1 MTSNNSKTSGSNR
14 TLPWVI
20 LGGFI
25 ILAIALSAVTFIFV
39 RQLVSSWSISSL
51 PGEPIPLE
59 TSQESEGEN
68 PVPGPSVEKP
78 SVKPWDGKSRVNILF
93 LGLDFR
99 DWEAGSTP
107 RTDTMI
113 LFSFD
118 PVQGLATTLTIPRD
132 LWVNIPNFDFGKIN
146 TAYYLGESYHLPGG
160 GPAEAMQTVS
170 QFLGVPVDYF
180 VQVDFNTFVKMIDL
194 IGGVIVTPDQD
205 VKVERIGN
213 ATSQQILKA
222 GEQVTLDGAL
232 TLSYARERHT
242 SMDDFDRSRRQQE
255 VIMAIRDR
263 LLQFNNLPKLL
274 SRAPALYNE
283 LSSGIKTNLDLQQ
296 IIQLGSTVV
305 NLPKDRLQQF
315 SISPAEVSE
324 GTSPDGLSIL
334 IPIPDDIRTIQ
345 QTVFS
350 TSGSASPLSRNVAGD
365 DVFRQEGARI
375 SVINASG
382 TSGRG
387 QQAADYLASK
397 GMTIA
402 SVNEN
407 GNYQQQSSLYI
418 NNSKPYAIQ
427 AIATL
432 FGIDSPR
439 VQLALDPSAQS
450 DVTLFIG
457 ADWSGT
463 TP

>member
-1 MTSNNSKTSGSNR
+1 MTTKNSNSSGTKRS
-14 TLPWVI
+14 LPWVI
-20 LGGFI
+20 LGVFL
-25 ILAIALSAVTFIFV
+25 ILALALSAFTFTSI
-39 RQLVSSWSISSL
+39 RQLVSSWSMSSL
-51 PGEPIPLE
+51 PGEPVPLE
-59 TSQESEGEN
+59 NTAAPGEPTPTAGPSQE
-68 PVPGPSVEKP
+68 KI
-78 SVKPWDGKSRVNILF
+78 SVKPWDGKNRVNILF

-99 DWEAGSTP
+99 DWQAGDIP

-113 LFSFD
+113 LFSYD
-118 PVQGLATTLTIPRD
+118 PVQGVASTLTIPRD

-160 GPAEAMQTVS
+160 GPVEAMQTVS

-205 VKVERIGN
+205 VKVERIGDAN
-213 ATSQQILKA
+213 SQQILKA
-222 GEQVTLDGAL
+222 GEPVTLDGPL

-296 IIQLGSTVV
+296 IIQLGSTIV
-305 NLPKDRLQQF
+305 NLPKDKLQQF
-315 SISPAEVSE
+315 SISPKEVSN

-334 IPIPDDIRTIQ
+334 IPIPDDIRAIQ

-350 TSGSASPLSRNVAGD
+350 TSGSASPLSGTSTGE

-375 SVINASG
+375 NVVNASG
-382 TSGRG
+382 TPGRG
-387 QQAADYLASK
+387 QQAADALSSR
-397 GMTIA
+397 GMNIT

-407 GNYQQQSSLYI
+407 GNFQQQSSLYI
-418 NNSKPYAIQ
+418 SNSKPFAIQ

-432 FGIDSPR
+432 FQIESNR

-457 ADWSGT
+457 ADWSGV
-463 TP
+463 PQ

>member
-1 MTSNNSKTSGSNR
+1 MNR
-14 TLPWVI
+14 ALPWII

-25 ILAIALSAVTFIFV
+25 ILAIALSAVTFQSV

-59 TSQESEGEN
+59 IDQTPGEVAPTPGSSQEK
-68 PVPGPSVEKP
+68 PAVE
-78 SVKPWDGKSRVNILF
+78 PWDGKSRINILF

-99 DWEAGSTP
+99 DWQSGDIP

-113 LFSFD
+113 LFSYD

-146 TAYYLGESYHLPGG
+146 TAYYLGETYHLPGG
-160 GPAEAMQTVS
+160 GPVEAMQTVS
-170 QFLGVPVDYF
+170 QFLGIPVDYF

-194 IGGVIVTPDQD
+194 IGGVVITPDQD

-213 ATSQQILKA
+213 ANSQQILKA

-255 VIMAIRDR
+255 VIMAIRNR
-263 LLQFNNLPKLL
+263 LLQFNNLPKLI

-283 LSSGIKTNLDLQQ
+283 FSSGIKTNLDLQQ
-296 IIQLGSTVV
+296 MIRLGSTII
-305 NLPKDRLQQF
+305 NLPKENLKQF
-315 SISPAEVSE
+315 SISPEEVSE

-345 QTVFS
+345 QSVFS
-350 TSGSASPLSRNVAGD
+350 TSGSASPLSGAASGE

-375 SVINASG
+375 NLVNASG

-387 QQAADYLASK
+387 QEAADYLASR
-397 GMTIA
+397 GMIITDII
-402 SVNEN
+402 EN
-407 GNYQQQSSLYI
+407 GNYQPQSSLYI
-418 NNSKPYAIQ
+418 ASSRPYAIQ
-427 AIATL
+427 AIAAL
-432 FGIDSPR
+432 FQIDSSR
-439 VQLALDPSAQS
+439 IQLALDPSAQS
-450 DVTLFIG
+450 DITLFIG
-457 ADWSGT
+457 ADWSGA
-463 TP
+463 PQP

>member
-14 TLPWVI
+14 TLPWII

-25 ILAIALSAVTFIFV
+25 ILAIALSAATFIFV
-39 RQLVSSWSISSL
+39 RQLVSTWTISSL

-59 TSQESEGEN
+59 TSQESEGEI
-68 PVPGPSVEKP
+68 PVPGPSQEKP

-160 GPAEAMQTVS
+160 GPAEAMLAVS
-170 QFLGVPVDYF
+170 QFLGVPVDYY

-222 GEQVTLDGAL
+222 GQQVTLDGAL

-382 TSGRG
+382 TFGRG
-387 QQAADYLASK
+387 QQAADYLASQ

-427 AIATL
+427 AIANL
-432 FGIDSPR
+432 FSIDSPR
-439 VQLALDPSAQS
+439 VQLALDPSSQS

-457 ADWSGT
+457 ADWNGT

>member
-1 MTSNNSKTSGSNR
+1 
-14 TLPWVI
+14 
-20 LGGFI
+20 
-25 ILAIALSAVTFIFV
+25 
-39 RQLVSSWSISSL
+39 
-51 PGEPIPLE
+51 
-59 TSQESEGEN
+59 
-68 PVPGPSVEKP
+68 
-78 SVKPWDGKSRVNILF
+78 
-93 LGLDFR
+93 
-99 DWEAGSTP
+99 
-107 RTDTMI
+107 
-113 LFSFD
+113 
-118 PVQGLATTLTIPRD
+118 
-132 LWVNIPNFDFGKIN
+132 
-146 TAYYLGESYHLPGG
+146 
-160 GPAEAMQTVS
+160 
-170 QFLGVPVDYF
+170 
-180 VQVDFNTFVKMIDL
+180 VKMIDL

-205 VKVERIGN
+205 VKVERIGDAN
-213 ATSQQILKA
+213 SQQILKA

-296 IIQLGSTVV
+296 IIQLGSTIV
-305 NLPKDRLQQF
+305 NLPKEKLQQF
-315 SISPAEVSE
+315 SISPKEVSN

-334 IPIPDDIRTIQ
+334 IPIPDDIRAIQ

-350 TSGSASPLSRNVAGD
+350 TSGSASPLSGTSTGE

-375 SVINASG
+375 NVVNASG
-382 TSGRG
+382 TPGRG
-387 QQAADYLASK
+387 QQAADALSSR
-397 GMTIA
+397 GMNIT

-407 GNYQQQSSLYI
+407 GNFQQQSSFYI
-418 NNSKPYAIQ
+418 SNSKPFAIQ

-432 FGIDSPR
+432 FQIESNR

-457 ADWSGT
+457 ADWSGV
-463 TP
+463 PQ

>member
-1 MTSNNSKTSGSNR
+1 MTSQKPRTSRSNR
-14 TLPWVI
+14 ALPWII
-20 LGGFI
+20 LGVFI
-25 ILAIALSAVTFIFV
+25 VLAIALSAGTFISV

-51 PGEPIPLE
+51 PGEPVPL
-59 TSQESEGEN
+59 QN
-68 PVPGPSVEKP
+68 NQVPGEATPTAGPSQEKP

-113 LFSFD
+113 LFSYD
-118 PVQGLATTLTIPRD
+118 PVQEIATTLTIPRD

-160 GPAEAMQTVS
+160 GPAEAMQAVS
-170 QFLGVPVDYF
+170 QFLGIPVDYF

-194 IGGVIVTPDQD
+194 IGGVVLTPDQD

-213 ATSQQILKA
+213 VESQQILKA

-232 TLSYARERHT
+232 TLAYARERHT

-255 VIMAIRDR
+255 VIMAIRNR
-263 LLQFNNLPKLL
+263 LLQFDNLPKFI

-283 LSSGIKTNLDLQQ
+283 FSSGIKTNLDLQQ
-296 IIQLGSTVV
+296 MIQLGSTIV
-305 NLPKDRLQQF
+305 NLPKENLKQF
-315 SISPAEVSE
+315 SISPAEVSS

-334 IPIPDDIRTIQ
+334 IPIPDDIRAIQ
-345 QTVFS
+345 QKVFAS
-350 TSGSASPLSRNVAGD
+350 SGSASPISGNLSGGD
-365 DVFRQEGARI
+365 VLRQEGARV
-375 SVINASG
+375 SVVNASG
-382 TSGRG
+382 SSGRG
-387 QQAADYLASK
+387 QQAADALASQ
-397 GMTIA
+397 GVTIA

-407 GNYQQQSSLYI
+407 GNYQQQSSLFI
-418 NNSKPYAIQ
+418 TNSKPYAIQ

-432 FGIDSPR
+432 FNIDSSR
-439 VQLALDPSAQS
+439 VQLALDPSSQS
-450 DVTLFIG
+450 DLILFIG
-457 ADWSGT
+457 ADWSGS